1 METVHEYVG
10 NLHMHTPYSD
20 GEGSHAE
27 IAAAAIR
34 ARLDFVVVTDHNIR
48 VEGVQGYYGSQA
60 NRKVLMMVGEEVHD
74 RRRDPQANH
83 LLVYGVERELA
94 SFAPQPQALINQVVE
109 SEQGICYLAH
119 PIDPPAELF
128 HEPGLSWVDW
138 DVQGYTGLE
147 LWNYMSEFK
156 RYLTGKLAAVRAA
169 LDPDRYISGP
179 FPETLALWDRLLEEG
194 KRVRVIGGADA
205 HGTPYSMGPI
215 TRTIF
220 PYEFLFRCV
229 NTHILT
235 PRPFNGDYAHDRAL
249 VLQALRDGHAFIG
262 YDWPA
267 PTAGFRFSAQ
277 GHNFSTIMGG
287 WIRLGHGVTLQ
298 MVSPQVADMRLIKD
312 GKTVAHETEGTHRT
326 YIANEPGAYRVEVY
340 LNHKGKQRGWIF
352 SNPIF
357 VVK

>member
-1 METVHEYVG
+1 METVYEYVG

-34 ARLDFVVVTDHNIR
+34 ARLDFVVVTDHNVR

-60 NRKVLMMVGEEVHD
+60 NRKVLMMIGEEVHD

-94 SFAPQPQALINQVVE
+94 SYAPQPQSLINQVVE
-109 SEQGICYLAH
+109 SEQGVCYLAH

-138 DVQGYTGLE
+138 DIQGYTGLE

-156 RYLTGKLAAVRAA
+156 RYLTGKLAAVRVA
-169 LDPDRYISGP
+169 LAPDRYISGP

-194 KRVRVIGGADA
+194 KRVRIIGGADA

-220 PYEFLFRCV
+220 PYEFLFRCI

-235 PRPFNGDYAHDRAL
+235 PRPFNGDYTHDRAL
-249 VLQALRDGHAFIG
+249 VLQAIRDGHAFVG

-267 PTAGFRFSAQ
+267 PTTGFRFSAQ

-312 GKTVAHETEGTHRT
+312 GKIVAHETEGTHRT

-340 LNHKGKQRGWIF
+340 IEHKGKQRGWIF

-357 VVK
+357 VIK